1 VSFASPYVLLLLL
14 ALPVLV
20 GLYASEQQRRR
31 RAATAFAVQRMQ
43 PSVAPR
49 RPRWR
54 RHLPMLAFLFAMLI
68 LIAAAARPQRTVAT
82 PVERA
87 SIMLTT
93 DVSGSMTATDVQPN
107 RLVAA
112 KQAARAF
119 LDKVPARVNVGVMA
133 FNQTPTVLAS
143 PTTDREAAR
152 NAIAKMTPSGGT
164 ASGEAIATSIAA
176 LRSNPK
182 SQSGAQ
188 QQPAPAALVL
198 LSDGKS
204 TSGRSAVQAAQAAAQ
219 AGIRI
224 YTVALGTDSGTI
236 TVPRKG
242 GGTVTQP
249 VPPDPQAL
257 QQIAQAAGG
266 KSFTASTTSGLSEV
280 YQKLGSQLGHKTTKK
295 EITAEFAGG
304 GLALLLLGGVLSLG
318 WFGRLA

>member
-1 VSFASPYVLLLLL
+1 VSFASPYFLLLLL
-14 ALPVLV
+14 ALPVLI
-20 GLYASEQQRRR
+20 GLYVTEQQRRR
-31 RAATAFAVQRMQ
+31 RAAEAFAVQLMQ

-54 RHLPMLAFLFAMLI
+54 RHVPMLAFLVAAII

-82 PVERA
+82 PIEKA
-87 SIMLTT
+87 SIMLAT
-93 DVSGSMTATDVQPN
+93 DVSGSMTATDVAPN

-152 NAIAKMTPSGGT
+152 NAIAKMKASGGT
-164 ASGEAIATSIAA
+164 ASGEAIATAITS
-176 LRSNPK
+176 LRTNAR
-182 SQSGAQ
+182 SQTGAK
-188 QQPAPAALVL
+188 QQPPPAAIVL
-198 LSDGKS
+198 LTDGKS
-204 TSGRSAVQAAQAAAQ
+204 TSGRDAVKAAQAAGQ
-219 AGIRI
+219 AGIRV
-224 YTVALGTDSGTI
+224 YTVALGTSGGTI
-236 TVPRKG
+236 QVPRKG
-242 GGTVTQP
+242 GGTTTQP

-266 KSFTASTTSGLSEV
+266 KGFTASTTDGLSEV
-280 YQKLGSQLGHKTTKK
+280 YQRLGSQLGHQSKKK

-304 GLALLLLGGVLSLG
+304 GLALLLLGGVMSLG